1 MVAAA
6 ATIQLRGRIIGAT
19 YYTSGRVSNNLAER
33 TRTRAKQRPTAET
46 APRRTIPPWCFTI
59 SNMNRLWIALAGA
72 ATLVAL
78 AAAITRFV
86 RHRRSTDIDV
96 GTVSEGWLSE
106 QRGRKDS

>member
-6 ATIQLRGRIIGAT
+6 ATIQLRGCIIGAT
-19 YYTSGRVSNNLAER
+19 YYTSGRLSNNLAER
-33 TRTRAKQRPTAET
+33 TRSRANQRQTAET
-46 APRRTIPPWCFTI
+46 GTAPHNSAWCFTI

-78 AAAITRFV
+78 AAAIKRFV
-86 RHRRSTDIDV
+86 RHKRSTDIDV